1 MYKDLDPATWPEDM
15 SPAEHSLIQ
24 KVFNPQEPECE
35 VQGFREEEVDLKLSA
50 KDTYNIMDADS
61 SQIAV
66 VEDVKAGKDLVVEG
80 PPGTGKSQTI
90 ANTIAE
96 LLAQGKSVLF
106 VSEKMAALQVV
117 KSRLDNAGLGEL
129 CLEVHSHQTRKKAVL
144 EELEKALKREAPPAI
159 SAERDLNELEK
170 LKQELHR
177 YAEFSGSLQG
187 KSIQACTLFTV

>member
-1 MYKDLDPATWPEDM
+1 
-15 SPAEHSLIQ
+15 
-24 KVFNPQEPECE
+24 
-35 VQGFREEEVDLKLSA
+35 
-50 KDTYNIMDADS
+50 
-61 SQIAV
+61 
-66 VEDVKAGKDLVVEG
+66 
-80 PPGTGKSQTI
+80 KSQTI

-144 EELEKALKREAPPAI
+144 EELEKTLNREEPPAI

-170 LKQELHR
+170 LKQELDG
-177 YAEFSGSLQG
+177 YAETLREPAGKIYPSLYSLYGVKEKNRIYFESKGLKMPRFKFQDPDDWET
-187 KSIQACTLFTV
+187 AA

>member
-1 MYKDLDPATWPEDM
+1 
-15 SPAEHSLIQ
+15 
-24 KVFNPQEPECE
+24 
-35 VQGFREEEVDLKLSA
+35 
-50 KDTYNIMDADS
+50 MDADS

-144 EELEKALKREAPPAI
+144 EELEKALKGKRLLLSVLKEI
-159 SAERDLNELEK
+159 LTSLKNLNRNSTGMQK
-170 LKQELHR
+170 
-177 YAEFSGSLQG
+177 FSGSLQG